1 MFFKIIF
8 SLPLKTTTYISKQ
21 VDRLTPVIF
30 VNGILMS

>member
-8 SLPLKTTTYISKQ
+8 SLPLMTTYISKQ